1 MGRSQRHRRDFEGRS
16 SDDVQSSWMKAPNLS
31 GIAPTTAA
39 NGATLAINALTITSL
54 TTTFQSG
61 DKIRYRGVDY
71 ALTITSPTQVK
82 NAVTIPV
89 GTAGAQ
95 SFQIKRANGIL
106 SNAIAF
112 TVT

>member
-1 MGRSQRHRRDFEGRS
+1 MGRSQRHRREFEGRS
-16 SDDVQSSWMKAPNLS
+16 SDDVQSSWMKAPVLS
-31 GIAPTTAA
+31 AVAPNTAA
-39 NGATLAINALTITSL
+39 NGATLAIAALTINASTA
-54 TTTFQSG
+54 TFQSG

-71 ALTITSPTQVK
+71 AATLISPTQIK

-95 SFQIKRANGIL
+95 TFQVKRANGTL
-106 SNAIAF
+106 SNSLAF